1 MISAESLQR
10 QWPTLLA
17 LIAFTLISLGIGVV
31 ANLVGRKDAG
41 FLRKYFLGN
50 RSMGAITV
58 ALTAAVMSGGT
69 FLGFPSLVYTFG
81 WVVGLWICSYMI
93 APLTYLGLMGKRVG
107 QLARKTGALTLPDLF
122 RERFGSPSLGLATSL
137 IILVFLTVFMEAQFV
152 AGAKIIKVVLTG
164 ESLSQIAKA
173 EDVGDEAAAR
183 PSGEAPKV
191 ELTEEARKQAEQQA
205 YWIALAIFTL
215 TVVAYTAYGG
225 FLAAVWTDVF
235 QSLIMAAG
243 VIILLPLAM
252 AACGGL
258 SHATLEGVGKLGT
271 GYAFGPGAGRA
282 FHPLTMAFSYFVMW
296 AITGAGQ
303 PSTLVRL
310 MAFRDSRTL
319 RYSII
324 YVTIYNAI
332 IYIPLILIFIAART
346 ILPDLKDSDSVMPM
360 MVVKLANP
368 YVAGIIMAAP
378 YGAVLSTVSGWLLI
392 IASGL
397 VHDLYQRFIRP
408 QATEKEIA
416 RASYL
421 ATVLVGLFVALM
433 ASSQPAFLQLLVVF
447 SSTGL
452 ASAFLVP
459 GLMTCF
465 WRRATSAGALS
476 AMILGPAVT
485 LALYALGIPWVA
497 ESLGLPPNPEF
508 GPAKGMRP
516 YYLLGFDPCVWGI
529 SASILAGVVVSLFTR
544 PPDAARVSLLFDLQP
559 PDAPAPATLELHPER
574 ASEVI
579 ARVEPEPT
587 A

>member
-1 MISAESLQR
+1 MITWETLQR

-17 LIAFTLISLGIGVV
+17 LIVFTLISLGIGVV
-31 ANLVGRKDAG
+31 ANIVGSRQAG

-81 WVVGLWICSYMI
+81 WVVGLWIASYMI
-93 APLTYLGLMGKRVG
+93 APLTYLGLMGKRIG
-107 QLARKTGALTLPDLF
+107 QLSRLTGAVTLPDLF
-122 RERFGSPSLGLATSL
+122 RERFGSPLLGLFTSL
-137 IILVFLTVFMEAQFV
+137 IILFFLTVFMEAQFV

-173 EDVGDEAAAR
+173 EDVDTTDGPAAAAKPTITKEEREAA
-183 PSGEAPKV
+183 EK
-191 ELTEEARKQAEQQA
+191 QA

-215 TVVAYTAYGG
+215 TVVAYTTYGG

-235 QSLIMAAG
+235 QSLVMAVG
-243 VIILLPLAM
+243 VVILLPLAL
-252 AACGGL
+252 AASGGL
-258 SHATLEGVGKLGT
+258 YEATVHSVGKVGT
-271 GYAFGPGAGRA
+271 GFAFGPGAGRA
-282 FHPLTMAFSYFVMW
+282 FHPITMAFSYFVMW

-319 RYSII
+319 RFSII

-332 IYIPLILIFIAART
+332 IYVPLIFIFITART
-346 ILPDLKDSDSVMPM
+346 ILPDLKDSDSVMPT

-397 VHDLYQRFIRP
+397 VHDLYQRFLRP
-408 QATEKEIA
+408 KASEKEIA

-421 ATVLVGLFVALM
+421 ATIVVGLGVAFA
-433 ASSQPAFLQLLVVF
+433 ASQQPPFLQLLVVF

-452 ASAFLVP
+452 AAAFLVP

-465 WRRATSAGALS
+465 WRRASTQGAIA
-476 AMILGPAVT
+476 AMLIGPAIT
-485 LALYALGIPWVA
+485 ISLYMLGSNPSLAG
-497 ESLGLPPNPEF
+497 SLGLPPNPEI
-508 GPAKGMRP
+508 GPPRGLRP
-516 YYLLGFDPCVWGI
+516 YYLLGFDPCVWAILG
-529 SASILAGVVVSLFTR
+529 SIVAGVLGSLASR
-544 PPDAARVSLLFDLQP
+544 PPDAARVSLLFDKQP
-559 PDAPAPATLELHPER
+559 PNAPAPATLDLHPER
-574 ASEVI
+574 AAEVLRP
-579 ARVEPEPT
+579 AT
-587 A
+587 

>member
-17 LIAFTLISLGIGVV
+17 LIVFTLVSLGIGVV
-31 ANLVGRKDAG
+31 ANLVGRKDGG

-81 WVVGLWICSYMI
+81 WVVGLWIASYMI
-93 APLTYLGLMGKRVG
+93 APLTYLGIMGKRIG
-107 QLARKTGALTLPDLF
+107 QLARRTGAVTLPDLF
-122 RERFGSPSLGLATSL
+122 RERFGSPALGLTTSL

-164 ESLSQIAKA
+164 ESLNQIAKA
-173 EDVGDEAAAR
+173 EDVGDEAHVQPAPTRSEAESAKAAR
-183 PSGEAPKV
+183 EQTA
-191 ELTEEARKQAEQQA
+191 QQA

-243 VIILLPLAM
+243 VLILLPLAM

-258 SHATLEGVGKLGT
+258 SHATLEGVGKLGS

-346 ILPDLKDSDSVMPM
+346 ILPDLTDSDSVMPT

-368 YVAGIIMAAP
+368 YIAGIIMAAP

-392 IASGL
+392 ISSGV
-397 VHDLYQRFIRP
+397 VHDLYQRFFRP
-408 QATEKEIA
+408 GATEKEIA

-433 ASSQPAFLQLLVVF
+433 ASRQPKFLQLLVVF
-447 SSTGL
+447 ASTGL
-452 ASAFLVP
+452 ASAFLAP
-459 GLMTCF
+459 ALMTCF
-465 WRRATSAGALS
+465 WRRATTAGALA
-476 AMILGPAVT
+476 AMIVGPAVT
-485 LALYALGIPWVA
+485 LALYALGLQSVA
-497 ESLGLPPNPEF
+497 ESLGVPPNLEI
-508 GPAKGMRP
+508 GPASGMRP
-516 YYLLGFDPCVWGI
+516 YYLLGFDPCVWGVG
-529 SASILAGVVVSLFTR
+529 SSILAGVVVSLFTR
-544 PPDAARVSLLFDLQP
+544 PPDAARVALLFDLQP
-559 PDAPAPATLELHPER
+559 PGAPAPATLDLHPER
-574 ASEVI
+574 AAEVLSG
-579 ARVEPEPT
+579 REPEPT
-587 A
+587 S